1 LRNIHTIVIH
11 YTATPEGRHHDV
23 ADIRRWH
30 KERGFSDIGY
40 HYLIHIDGTI
50 ELGRPIGVVG
60 AHCKGHNTGTI
71 GVCYVGGTRNGKSS
85 DTRTKAQVESLK
97 EIIKSLQ
104 LVFGPLKV
112 VGHRDLAPTECPGF
126 DVTKEFI

>member
-1 LRNIHTIVIH
+1 MRNIHTIVIH

-30 KERGFSDIGY
+30 LDRGWSDIGY
-40 HYLIHIDGTI
+40 HYLVHIDGTI
-50 ELGRPIGVVG
+50 ERGRPVGVVG
-60 AHCKGHNTGTI
+60 AHVGGKNTGTI
-71 GVCYVGGTRNGKSS
+71 GVCYVGGVRNGKSA
-85 DTRTKAQVESLK
+85 DTRTVAQTESLIK
-97 EIIKSLQ
+97 IINSLQ
-104 LVFGPLKV
+104 LVFGHLKV